1 MAKRDDHIKAEGE
14 ITQALG
20 YENFRVRLDNGMEIS
35 ARVSGRM
42 RQNHIRL
49 LTGDRVAVEMSPY
62 DLTKGMI
69 TYRYRV
75 SK

>member
-1 MAKRDDHIKAEGE
+1 MAKRDDHF
-14 ITQALG
+14 T
-20 YENFRVRLDNGMEIS
+20 VMLDNGMEIS

-69 TYRYRV
+69 TYRFRV
-75 SK
+75 NK